1 MAQFF
6 RQPVWLATAL
16 AAGLIAVSAGT
27 APADDFNSGVNSARG
42 QINTGGDA
50 KLPAVAPGET
60 GGAAKQAAPSDT
72 STPANAPL
80 PTYQEAERALMAPD
94 SPDPS
99 PGQSADAAAKP
110 PAAAPN
116 GASTTGQN
124 TSGGAQAD
132 TAKQIDQTPAH
143 EQGSMQ
149 AIGGAMAP
157 GASAA
162 ATPGADGG
170 HMGQGGSPATSAAS
184 IAAAKNGPIG
194 ATTQTAPSTV
204 SERNRILDRVPT
216 LAMPIR
222 LDAAAQE
229 KIRASAKELGE
240 PVPFNGAP
248 ASAIPAEIAFTAMR
262 DLPAAIGQALPLLQ
276 GRKLIRTKDKILIVN
291 PRTRVVVGE
300 VPV

>member
-1 MAQFF
+1 MAQFS
-6 RQPVWLATAL
+6 RQHVWLATAL

-27 APADDFNSGVNSARG
+27 APADNFNSGTNSSSG
-42 QINTGGDA
+42 QINTGGDT
-50 KLPAVAPGET
+50 KLPAIAPGET
-60 GGAAKQAAPSDT
+60 GGAAKQANPSDT
-72 STPANAPL
+72 STPTNAPL

-99 PGQSADAAAKP
+99 PGRSTDAAAKP
-110 PAAAPN
+110 PAQT
-116 GASTTGQN
+116 GASTTGQS
-124 TSGGAQAD
+124 TGSGAQAD

-170 HMGQGGSPATSAAS
+170 QMGQGGSPAASAAS

-194 ATTQTAPSTV
+194 ATTQTAPSLV
-204 SERNRILDRVPT
+204 SERNRTLDRVPI

-222 LDAAAQE
+222 LDDAAQQ
-229 KIRASAKELGE
+229 KIRAAAKELGE
-240 PVPFNGAP
+240 PVQFNGAP

-262 DLPAAIGQALPLLQ
+262 DLPADIGQALPLLQ
-276 GRKLIRTKDKILIVN
+276 GRKLIRTGDKILIVN

-300 VPV
+300 VSI